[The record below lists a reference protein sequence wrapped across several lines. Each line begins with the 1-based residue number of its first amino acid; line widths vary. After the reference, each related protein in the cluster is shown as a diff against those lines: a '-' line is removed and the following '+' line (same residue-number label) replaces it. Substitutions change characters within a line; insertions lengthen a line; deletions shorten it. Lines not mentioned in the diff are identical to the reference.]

1 MAKKSTNKKSNTT
14 VVSLYNNGY
23 IYFTKK
29 DVKKSKLNNKPKISL
44 KKYNPKTRTHQLFIE
59 GAKKIKSGKR

>member
-1 MAKKSTNKKSNTT
+1 MAKKSAGKKSNTT
-14 VVSLYNNGY
+14 VVSLYNGGY

-44 KKYNPKTRTHQLFIE
+44 RKYNPKTRTHVVFVE
-59 GAKKIKSGKR
+59 GAKKAKSGKK